1 MGEVVFHQIERHI
14 GHAQAAAG
22 GFGFHMAV
30 GKRPLSLR
38 RMLDDVA
45 VLPECLLVM
54 AAVGK
59 LVGDAG
65 MRGERLRGFGKTV
78 AAEMLGRAEHRHFGF
93 QTDAYGDHAFAHI
106 AAQPH
111 VGVKPFESGEL
122 GQQDFVDGIVAVC
135 LPAATEPLAF
145 LYFPTLFLPRPRVRI
160 RRLNNRKIKCVV

>member
-1 MGEVVFHQIERHI
+1 
-14 GHAQAAAG
+14 
-22 GFGFHMAV
+22 
-30 GKRPLSLR
+30 
-38 RMLDDVA
+38 MLDDVA

-122 GQQDFVDGIVAVC
+122 GQQDFVDGIAAVC
-135 LPAATEPLAF
+135 FADRSRTACFSLLSHTFPAVAA
-145 LYFPTLFLPRPRVRI
+145 
-160 RRLNNRKIKCVV
+160 C